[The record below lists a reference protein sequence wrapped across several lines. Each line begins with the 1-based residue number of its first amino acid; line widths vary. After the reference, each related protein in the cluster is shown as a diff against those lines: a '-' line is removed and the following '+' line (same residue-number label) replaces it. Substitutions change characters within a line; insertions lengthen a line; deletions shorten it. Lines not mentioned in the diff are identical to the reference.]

1 MDPDC
6 EVEAKEES
14 RTGKVQEK
22 DSEIKK
28 IAEKADKGRPM
39 DVPLIEFKDVT
50 KRFGPRTIL
59 ERVNLQIYEEQ
70 VTTIIGLSGSG
81 KSVLLKHIVGL
92 LKPDEGTILFRG
104 KPLHRMGKKEMD
116 ACLSQM
122 SYMFQGNALFDSMTV
137 YENVAIP
144 IRETVN
150 LSSAE
155 IDRRVM
161 ARIEQAEL
169 GEAAQKYPSQI
180 SGGMQKRAALARALI
195 TDPKIVLFDEPTT
208 GLDPVR
214 KNAILSMIAQ
224 YRKKFGFTAIL
235 VSHEIPDIFFISNRI
250 LALYDRTIVFQGS
263 PEELEAFDH
272 PFKDEV
278 LKSIEGLQEELTG
291 LYSRRYFKVR
301 YQNELKREAFREA
314 YVVVVF
320 TIENLDAIRANLGHE
335 AAPEAIRCMG
345 LYIDKYFGAVGGFST
360 RRNTNEFVTVLPDS
374 NRLEVDGIVDNL
386 TKDFQ
391 EQGLGRVQA
400 GTNKSAASR
409 ENVEFTI
416 RAGLAQGHQGQSTV
430 ELESIIALAKQDQK
444 EIARIHCDAWGKVN

>member
-1 MDPDC
+1 
-6 EVEAKEES
+6 
-14 RTGKVQEK
+14 
-22 DSEIKK
+22 
-28 IAEKADKGRPM
+28 M

-59 ERVNLQIYEEQ
+59 ERVNLQIYEDQ
-70 VTTIIGLSGSG
+70 VTTLIGLSGSG

-104 KPLHRMGKKEMD
+104 KPLHQMKKKEID
-116 ACLSQM
+116 AFLDQM

-144 IRETVN
+144 IRETMN
-150 LSSAE
+150 LSKPE

-180 SGGMQKRAALARALI
+180 S
-195 TDPKIVLFDEPTT
+195 
-208 GLDPVR
+208 LDPVR

-224 YRKKFGFTAIL
+224 YHKKFGFTAIL

-250 LALYDRTIVFQGS
+250 LALYDRRIVFQGT
-263 PEELEAFDH
+263 PEELESFEH

-291 LYSRRYFKVR
+291 LYSRRYFNVR
-301 YQNELKREAFREA
+301 YQTELKLGAFRESYA
-314 YVVVVF
+314 IVVF
-320 TIENLDAIRANLGHE
+320 TIENLDAISASLGHE

-345 LYIDKYFGAVGGFST
+345 VYIDKHFGTVGGFST
-360 RRNTNEFVTVLPDS
+360 RQNTNEFVTVLPNSDLAKVEGI
-374 NRLEVDGIVDNL
+374 LENF

-391 EQGLGRVQA
+391 EQGIRQIRA
-400 GTNKSAASR
+400 GANKSDASM
-409 ENVEFTI
+409 ENVEFAI
-416 RAGLAQGHQGQSTV
+416 SAGLAQGNIGQSID
-430 ELESIIALAKQDQK
+430 ELESNIALAKHDQK
-444 EIARIHCDAWGKVN
+444 EIARLHCDAWGNDNFKNS